1 MNQTIE
7 EQVEHLMEKTVYG
20 DAETRQVMAGELR
33 ERLAEGRPLRVY
45 LGVDPTAPDL
55 HLGHAVPLRNLAR
68 FQALGH
74 EATLLIGDFTARIG
88 DPSDKD
94 KTRPQLSPEEI
105 AANVKTYTSQAF
117 RILHPKRTAIRF
129 NSEWHNEMSFAEV
142 IRLAQHF
149 TVARFLER
157 DNFARRFAK
166 GDPIHL
172 HEFLYAVMQGYDAV
186 AMRTDVQLGGTDQT
200 FNILAG
206 RRLQEALGQKPQVML
221 TNPLLP
227 GTDGQ
232 LKMSKSLGN
241 AIPITAAPE
250 EMYGKLMSLP
260 DEAMRS
266 YFELLTDLSLP
277 DIAQI
282 FTDLA
287 TGRQHPR
294 DLKMRLARTIT
305 AAMHD
310 QAAAAEAEAHFVT
323 VFQQGDLPAE
333 IPSHLLDGPMGISD
347 LIVRLGLAKSK
358 SEARR
363 LIQQGGV
370 RLDEQKVSDI
380 EQRVNPKSGSQ
391 ILRVGKRR
399 FVELISANDQ
409 QVHLAQ
415 DGRE

>member
-1 MNQTIE
+1 MKPSIE
-7 EQVEHLMEKTVYG
+7 TQVNHLMQKTAFG
-20 DAETRQVMAGELR
+20 DAQTRQVMAAELR

-74 EATLLIGDFTARIG
+74 EVTLLIGDFTARIG

-94 KTRPQLSPEEI
+94 KTRPQLSPQQI
-105 AANVKTYTSQAF
+105 AANVESYRSQAF
-117 RILHPKRTAIRF
+117 RILEPQRTVIRY
-129 NSEWHNEMSFAEV
+129 NSAWHQEMSFAET

-157 DNFARRFAK
+157 DNFAKRLAS

-186 AMRTDVQLGGTDQT
+186 ALQTDVQLGGTDQT

-206 RRLQEALGQKPQVML
+206 RQLQQALGQKPQVML

-232 LKMSKSLGN
+232 MKMAKSLGN
-241 AIPITAAPE
+241 AIPITAPPD

-260 DEAMRS
+260 DEAMRL
-266 YFELLTDLSLP
+266 YFELLTDLTP
-277 DIAQI
+277 AQI
-282 FTDLA
+282 EQVLA
-287 TGRQHPR
+287 GPQHPR
-294 DLKMRLARTIT
+294 DVKMQLARTIT
-305 AAMHD
+305 ASIHD
-310 QAAAAEAEAHFVT
+310 EAAAAQAERHFVT
-323 VFQQGDLPAE
+323 VFQQRDLPPE
-333 IPSHLLDGPMGISD
+333 MPSHHLAGPVNIVD
-347 LIVRLGLAKSK
+347 LIATLGLARSK

-363 LIQQGGV
+363 LIQQGGI
-370 RLDEQKVSDI
+370 RLDEQPVSDI
-380 EQRVNPKSGSQ
+380 ERVVEPTAGQ
-391 ILRVGKRR
+391 VLRVGKRR
-399 FVELISANDQ
+399 FVRLVGA
-409 QVHLAQ
+409 
-415 DGRE
+415 